1 MGPISTLTKLV
12 KIQTEASRGR
22 HAARSNFAFIAK
34 FPPRPWGAKTRTTCA
49 ILVGMPTFFC
59 FLRQPSRPIAPIAR
73 RGPRKRC
80 PAPALAEK
88 RKCVA
93 SARSDVDEPECGFA
107 ATSHNGVMPRATPV
121 PMRRVIVMAIPRW
134 LGQLCHTESP
144 ALDGHRAE
152 RLPPLA
158 PQSRSPQP

>member
-1 MGPISTLTKLV
+1 MGPMSTLTKLV

-34 FPPRPWGAKTRTTCA
+34 FPPRPWGAKTWTTCA
-49 ILVGMPTFFC
+49 IPVGMPTFFR

-73 RGPRKRC
+73 RGSRKRC
-80 PAPALAEK
+80 PPPALAEK

-93 SARSDVDEPECGFA
+93 YARSDVDEPECRFA

-121 PMRRVIVMAIPRW
+121 PMRRAIATPRW
-134 LGQLCHTESP
+134 LGRLCQTGSP
-144 ALDGHRAE
+144 ALDAHRAE
-152 RLPPLA
+152 RPLPLA
-158 PQSRSPQP
+158 PQSRPPQP